1 MPNYRRLFAPGATY
15 FFTVV
20 THNRR
25 PILDGDTARR
35 CLRNA
40 IREVQ
45 ASHPFDLLAVA
56 LMPDHIHCIWRMPED
71 DSDFSTRWS
80 CIKRKFTRSWLDAG
94 GQEVAISK
102 ARSKHRERGVWQ
114 KRFWE
119 HMIRDQADLFNH
131 VNYIHYN
138 PVKHGLVKCPH
149 EWPLSSFA
157 RWVRE
162 GYYSTDWLCSCD
174 SQVEHPDFTE
184 VASSVGE

>member
-25 PILDGDTARR
+25 RILCGETARR

-80 CIKRKFTRSWLDAG
+80 CIKRKFTRSWLEAG

-119 HMIRDQADLFNH
+119 HMIRGQADLFNH

-138 PVKHGLVKCPH
+138 PVKHGLAKCPH
-149 EWPLSSFA
+149 EWPYSSFA

-174 SQVEHPDFTE
+174 ADVESPEFGE